1 MVEPTDEN
9 WCFSG
14 VKGTPFQM
22 KLVFKTDI
30 FLVTLTT
37 KIFVFELMQDDYEL
51 ETDYFGA
58 DLQYFLMCLVMLP
71 FLIILLQCGHGVG
84 IDSLALIFSLFS
96 A

>member
-1 MVEPTDEN
+1 MKN

-37 KIFVFELMQDDYEL
+37 KIFVFELIQVKRIL
-51 ETDYFGA
+51 GTDYFSLKVA
-58 DLQYFLMCLVMLP
+58 NKFVIEIKQYMVDFTY
-71 FLIILLQCGHGVG
+71 
-84 IDSLALIFSLFS
+84 
-96 A
+96 

>member
-1 MVEPTDEN
+1 MKN

-37 KIFVFELMQDDYEL
+37 KIFVFELVQYGYEL
-51 ETDYFGA
+51 ETDYFSLEVA
-58 DLQYFLMCLVMLP
+58 DEFIPKVQ
-71 FLIILLQCGHGVG
+71 
-84 IDSLALIFSLFS
+84 
-96 A
+96 